1 MKTNKEKMDKAVN
14 KETHESDVKPYILNK
29 GLPRFVGRTEFRRL
43 DKVIQEK
50 NALIERFKQYD
61 EERKAY
67 YAGFIE
73 DYNEMKESF
82 DHFNEELMKVVEDGD
97 LDQSDYRKVMKLY
110 RNWLTYKSNCE
121 LYRDKLCGARQSV
134 CDIRNDIDRL
144 EALMGQLSP
153 EEISHQEQIISRMF
167 TMRKHLDNLQSKVII
182 S

>member
-14 KETHESDVKPYILNK
+14 KETQESDVKPYILNK

-73 DYNEMKESF
+73 DYNEMKES
-82 DHFNEELMKVVEDGD
+82 
-97 LDQSDYRKVMKLY
+97 S
-110 RNWLTYKSNCE
+110 TTS
-121 LYRDKLCGARQSV
+121 
-134 CDIRNDIDRL
+134 
-144 EALMGQLSP
+144 
-153 EEISHQEQIISRMF
+153 
-167 TMRKHLDNLQSKVII
+167 MRS
-182 S
+182 